1 MSDEWGRPIQILR
14 WIILAVVT
22 IAIVGVALSLIFYF
36 VEPLRNG
43 YYQFY
48 RPFYGPFFFPFGLF
62 FGLFLLFII
71 FGVVR
76 WLLWPWGWG
85 RRYRRGYWMGHDQ
98 SYYILRERYAK
109 GEITKEQYE
118 QMMQDLRKT
127 G

>member
-1 MSDEWGRPIQILR
+1 MSDEWGRPIHILR

-22 IAIVGVALSLIFYF
+22 IAIVGVALSAIFYF

-76 WLLWPWGWG
+76 WLFWPWGWG

>member
-1 MSDEWGRPIQILR
+1 LSDEWPRPIRILR

-22 IAIVGVALSLIFYF
+22 VVIVGVAFSLIFYF
-36 VEPLRNG
+36 VQPPSSG
-43 YYQFY
+43 YCPFY
-48 RPFYGPFFFPFGLF
+48 RPFHEPFFFPFGLF

-71 FGVVR
+71 FGAFR
-76 WLLWPWGWG
+76 WLFWPWGWG
-85 RRYRRGYWMGHDQ
+85 RRYRRRHWMEHDQ

-127 G
+127 D